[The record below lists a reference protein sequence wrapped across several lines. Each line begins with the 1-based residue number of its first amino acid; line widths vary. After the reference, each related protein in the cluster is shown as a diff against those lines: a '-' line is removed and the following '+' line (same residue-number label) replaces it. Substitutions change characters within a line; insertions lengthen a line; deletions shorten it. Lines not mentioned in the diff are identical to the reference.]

1 MGREWAVRAV
11 SGQSHGWEQIITGRD
26 SQGDRLINARP
37 GGDKRDSTG
46 DRVTDLRDWR
56 VTLFIAPPPPLL
68 SSLL

>member
-46 DRVTDLRDWR
+46 DRVTDRRD
-56 VTLFIAPPPPLL
+56 
-68 SSLL
+68 